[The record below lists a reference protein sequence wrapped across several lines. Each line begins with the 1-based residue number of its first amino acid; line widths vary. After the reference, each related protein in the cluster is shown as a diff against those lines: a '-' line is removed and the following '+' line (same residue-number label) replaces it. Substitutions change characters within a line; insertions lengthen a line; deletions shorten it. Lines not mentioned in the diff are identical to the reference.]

1 MSVMIGRRL
10 RQVLAVASLALAAGL
25 PPAAAPAQGQAPRG
39 SDLLEQY
46 RNRNAVAGQQLEN
59 EIHDAVVDAQR
70 LAQADPAKAVDRLK
84 RALARLDDDTVLT
97 PTRRDSLVRDL
108 KERIR
113 VYEANAARGPSRD
126 GDKTVKDAVRKDA
139 EDRRTADDEKVAQQI
154 SSIQALRKDGKYR
167 EATDLAADLGKRY
180 PNNPAAQVAARTSA
194 MSDRVA
200 EERDYRAE
208 FEKRALAQMRSPEK
222 SSLLPKGDVEYPSRE
237 EWEKMGKRNKV
248 ALTEQEQAIMDALNT
263 RIDIDVK
270 EKRIEDVLDY
280 FQDKF
285 NINIIPDK
293 AGMEQAGVGYDS
305 TVSIKAKKLPLRTVL
320 RKILGDLHL
329 AFVVKEEH
337 IQVTSVERAKAI
349 MTTRVYYVGD
359 LTGAF
364 DMRFSPAF
372 NQLQKAQAVGYLMDT
387 IVRTIDPDSWQ
398 VNDRGG
404 LGTIVYDPF
413 RDSLIIKQSA
423 EFHYALGGSLR

>member
-1 MSVMIGRRL
+1 MSMIGRFVRRGFL
-10 RQVLAVASLALAAGL
+10 PLALTLFAGVLFTGPAVAE
-25 PPAAAPAQGQAPRG
+25 PPRG
-39 SDLLEQY
+39 SDLIEQY
-46 RNRNAVAGQQLEN
+46 KNRTAVAAQKFEN
-59 EIHDAVVDAQR
+59 EIQDAITDAQK
-70 LAQADPAKAVDRLK
+70 LSATDPAAAAASLKKSLDRVE
-84 RALARLDDDTVLT
+84 ADDLLT
-97 PTRRDSLVRDL
+97 ATRRDSLKRDL

-113 VYEANAARGPSRD
+113 VYEANAARGVTRD
-126 GDKTVKDAVRKDA
+126 AEKVARDSARKDA

-200 EERDYRAE
+200 EDKQYREE
-208 FEKRALAQMRSPEK
+208 FEKRALAAMRAPEK
-222 SSLLPKGDVEYPSRE
+222 SNLIPKGDVEYPSRE
-237 EWEKMGKRNKV
+237 EWERMGKRNKV

-263 RIDIDVK
+263 RIDIDLK
-270 EKRIEDVLDY
+270 DKRIEDVLDY
-280 FQDKF
+280 FQEKF
-285 NINIIPDK
+285 NVNIIPDK
-293 AGMEQAGVGYDS
+293 AGLEQAGVGYDS
-305 TVSIKAKKLPLRTVL
+305 MVSIKAKKLPLRTVL

-337 IQVTSVERAKAI
+337 IQVTSVERARAI
-349 MTTRVYYVGD
+349 MTTRAYYVGD

-364 DMRFSPAF
+364 DLRFSPAF
-372 NQLQKAQAVGYLMDT
+372 NQFQKAQAVAYLMDT

-404 LGTIVYDPF
+404 LGTIVYDPI
-413 RDSLIIKQSA
+413 RDALIIKQSA

>member
-1 MSVMIGRRL
+1 MSMIGRFVRRGVL
-10 RQVLAVASLALAAGL
+10 PLALLLFAGLAVAD
-25 PPAAAPAQGQAPRG
+25 PPRG
-39 SDLLEQY
+39 SDLIEQY
-46 RNRNAVAGQQLEN
+46 KNRQAVAAQKFEN
-59 EIHDAVVDAQR
+59 EIQDAIADAQK
-70 LAQADPAKAVDRLK
+70 LSASDPAGAAASLKKALDRVT
-84 RALARLDDDTVLT
+84 ADDLLT
-97 PTRRDSLVRDL
+97 ATRRDSLTRDL

-113 VYEANAARGPSRD
+113 VYEANAARGPARD
-126 GDKTVKDAVRKDA
+126 DKAVKDAVRKDA

-154 SSIQALRKDGKYR
+154 SNIQALRKDGKYR

-200 EERDYRAE
+200 EDKAYREE
-208 FEKRALAQMRSPEK
+208 FEKRALAAMRAPDK
-222 SSLLPKGDVEYPSRE
+222 STLVPKGDVEYPSRE
-237 EWEKMGKRNKV
+237 EWERISKRGKV

-263 RIDIDVK
+263 RITIDLK
-270 EKRIEDVLDY
+270 DKRIEDVLDY

-305 TVSIKAKKLPLRTVL
+305 TVSIKAKNLPLRTVL

-337 IQVTSVERAKAI
+337 VQVTSVERARSI
-349 MTTRVYYVGD
+349 MTTRAYYVGD

-364 DMRFSPAF
+364 NFSFSPAF
-372 NQLQKAQAVGYLMDT
+372 NQFQKAQAVAYLMDT

-413 RDSLIIKQSA
+413 RDALIIKQSA